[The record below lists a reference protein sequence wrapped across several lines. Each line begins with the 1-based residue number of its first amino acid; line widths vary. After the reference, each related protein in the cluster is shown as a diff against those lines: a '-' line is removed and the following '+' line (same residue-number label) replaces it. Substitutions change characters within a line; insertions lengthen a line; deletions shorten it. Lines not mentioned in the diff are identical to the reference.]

1 MLQAYG
7 IPVADYRVVDRN
19 EDLKKAMGQI
29 EGPVALKIISPKISH
44 KSDVGGVILNVSSL
58 PEAEGAYQDIQRLA
72 DGDPS
77 GILVQKM
84 ISQGREVILGAKRD
98 PSFGPVVLFGL
109 GGIYVE
115 VFKETSLRVA
125 PISRSEAEEMISE
138 LKTSTIL
145 KGVRGARPL
154 DIAALVEN
162 LLRLSQLMMDFP
174 EIEGI
179 DINPVKVLEKG
190 AIAVDARIVLNAYAG
205 SVAHRTDSTLL
216 PPSLMADQVFFHPIR
231 IGSHGIFPFLPV
243 RRTDQPIVY
252 TDELKGLQHPHRFA
266 DGAPHR

>member
-7 IPVADYRVVDRN
+7 IPVADYQVVYRK
-19 EDLKKAMGQI
+19 EDLKKAMSQI

-44 KSDVGGVILNVSSL
+44 KSDVGGVILNITSL
-58 PEAEGAYQDIQRLA
+58 PEAEGAYQEIQRLA
-72 DGDPS
+72 DGDRS

-125 PISRSEAEEMISE
+125 PINRSEAEEMISE
-138 LKTSTIL
+138 LKTSSIL

-154 DIAALVEN
+154 DIEALVEN

-190 AIAVDARIVLNAYAG
+190 AIAVDARIVL
-205 SVAHRTDSTLL
+205 SVS
-216 PPSLMADQVFFHPIR
+216 
-231 IGSHGIFPFLPV
+231 G
-243 RRTDQPIVY
+243 
-252 TDELKGLQHPHRFA
+252 
-266 DGAPHR
+266 